1 MVKTIFSVDDNDTN
15 LIKIEDALGEH
26 YNVITLSSGASMF
39 KLIEKIT
46 PDLILLDIRMP
57 EMDGF
62 EAMEK
67 LKSRKE
73 YQSIPVIFLTATN
86 DTDVETQG
94 FKLGAVDFINKPFSD
109 AVLLNRVQLHLNL
122 NGLIRE
128 RTAQLERAYHSLIFV
143 LSDLVENRD
152 ENTGGHIERTVEY
165 IKLLVYEMIA
175 QKIYYD
181 ELILWD
187 MEVVPPCAMLH
198 DIGKINVS
206 DTILNKPDKLTES
219 EYDIMKT
226 HVIMGA
232 NIIDKVIERTGEDMF
247 LKTAK
252 LFAEFHHENWDGSG
266 YPHGLK
272 GENIPIHGRLMAIA
286 DVYDALVTER
296 PYKEAFTHEAAV
308 DIIMSESGKR
318 FDPLIVKTFYNI
330 QAKFDELH
338 KAQPQK
344 GHYFQIRS

>member
-1 MVKTIFSVDDNDTN
+1 MKTIFSVDDNDTN
-15 LIKIEDALGEH
+15 LIKIEDALGDY

-39 KLIEKIT
+39 KLIDKIM

-67 LKSRKE
+67 LKARRE
-73 YQSIPVIFLTATN
+73 YQNIPVIFLTATN
-86 DTDVETQG
+86 DVDVETQG

-109 AVLLNRVQLHLNL
+109 AVLLNRVELHLNL

-165 IKLLVYEMIA
+165 IRLLVYEMLDK
-175 QKIYYD
+175 KIYYD
-181 ELILWD
+181 ELSQWD

-206 DTILNKPDKLTES
+206 DVILNKPDKLTIG
-219 EYDIMKT
+219 EYDVMKT
-226 HVIMGA
+226 HVMMGT

-252 LFAEFHHENWDGSG
+252 LFAEYHHENWDGTG

-272 GENIPIHGRLMAIA
+272 GVDIPIHGRVMAIA

-296 PYKEAFTHEAAV
+296 PYKEAFPHEEAV
-308 DIIMSESGKR
+308 NIIMGESGKR
-318 FDPLIVKTFYNI
+318 FDPLMVNAFYNI
-330 QAKFDELH
+330 HNKFDALH
-338 KAQPQK
+338 KLEK
-344 GHYFQIRS
+344 SK